1 MTVFTGKSTDFVEVM
16 PDVVR
21 YKAADDWGANFVMF
35 DVVPGAYKSDRP
47 VLICTQQI
55 GYARRNRYY
64 SEKLGIDTYA
74 GPTPSSIPF
83 SITENAKL
91 GFSLPQG
98 EGEIHPLIVRV
109 L

>member
-1 MTVFTGKSTDFVEVM
+1 MTVFTRESTDFVEVK
-16 PDVVR
+16 PDGVS
-21 YKAADDWGANFVMF
+21 YKVSDSWGGNFIML
-35 DVVPGAYKSDRP
+35 DVEPGVYSSDRP

-55 GYARRNRYY
+55 NGWKRNEYY
-64 SEKLGIDTYA
+64 SEKLGVDTYA
-74 GPTPSSIPF
+74 GNNGSETF

-98 EGEIHPLIVRV
+98 EGVIRPSIVRV

>member
-1 MTVFTGKSTDFVEVM
+1 MTVFTRASTDFVEVK
-16 PDVVR
+16 PDGVS

-35 DVVPGAYKSDRP
+35 DVEPGVYRSDRP

-55 GYARRNRYY
+55 GYMKRNDYY
-64 SEKLGIDTYA
+64 SERLGVDAYS
-74 GPTPSSIPF
+74 GSVPPMSL

-98 EGEIHPLIVRV
+98 EGVIHPSIVRV

>member
-21 YKAADDWGANFVMF
+21 YKVADDWGANFVMF
-35 DVVPGAYKSDRP
+35 DVEPGAYKSDRP

-55 GYARRNRYY
+55 RYAKRNGYY
-64 SEKLGIDTYA
+64 SEKLGVDTYA
-74 GPTPSSIPF
+74 GPAPSLMPF

-98 EGEIHPLIVRV
+98 EGEIHPRIVRI